1 MRDSGGTPL
10 PAKPA
15 FPLLRAALLGT
26 ALALLSPLPAA
37 GPAAAQEA
45 PAAAVRIA
53 YLSQTVE
60 HPPALSNLDAP
71 AEDEG
76 RAGAE
81 LAIADNATT
90 GRFLKQ
96 AFTLDT
102 VTVEEG
108 GDPAAALK
116 DLIVQG
122 HRLVVLDLPAP
133 AVAALSRLPEAKDVL
148 LFNAGATDD
157 SLRAEQCAPNLLHT
171 APSRA
176 MLTDAL
182 AQYLVFKR
190 WTKWFLVVGPRPEDK
205 LYAAA
210 VRRAAKKFGATIAAE
225 KDWSGD
231 FDARRTAQA
240 EVPVFTRAG
249 SYDILIVADEIGDFG
264 DYLMYRTA
272 EPRLVAGTQGLV
284 PTVWHRTHEQ
294 WGAAQLQNRFRARFK
309 RPMLPRDYAVWA
321 AVRAVGEAA
330 TRTQSTD
337 PGALVTYIEG
347 PDLTLPVFQGRPASF
362 RPWDGQMRQPIL
374 LAADRSLVTTAP
386 LDGFL
391 HPRTELDTLGFDEP
405 ETGCKARKKT
415 SR

>member
-1 MRDSGGTPL
+1 M

-37 GPAAAQEA
+37 VPAAAQEA
-45 PAAAVRIA
+45 PAAATVRIA
-53 YLSQTVE
+53 YLSQTME

-116 DLIVQG
+116 DLIAQG

-133 AVAALSRLPEAKDVL
+133 AVAALARLPEAKNVL

-176 MLTDAL
+176 MLADAL

-190 WTKWFLVVGPRPEDK
+190 WTKWFLVVGTRPEDK

-249 SYDILIVADEIGDFG
+249 SYDVLIVADEIGDFG

-337 PGALVTYIEG
+337 PATLVTYIEG

>member
-1 MRDSGGTPL
+1 M

-37 GPAAAQEA
+37 VPAAAQEA
-45 PAAAVRIA
+45 PAAATVRIA

-60 HPPALSNLDAP
+60 HPAALSNLDAP

-102 VTVEEG
+102 VTVDEG

-116 DLIVQG
+116 DLIAQG

-133 AVAALSRLPEAKDVL
+133 AVAALARLPEAKNVL

-176 MLTDAL
+176 MLADAL

-249 SYDILIVADEIGDFG
+249 SYDVLIVADEIGDFG

-337 PGALVTYIEG
+337 PATLVTYIEG

>member
-1 MRDSGGTPL
+1 MAR
-10 PAKPA
+10 PALS
-15 FPLLRAALLGT
+15 LLRAAVLGT
-26 ALALLSPLPAA
+26 ALAAVPSVLAPA
-37 GPAAAQEA
+37 PAAAQD
-45 PAAAVRIA
+45 AAAQAVRIA
-53 YLSQTVE
+53 YLSQVVE
-60 HPPALSNLDAP
+60 HPPALSNLDAVP
-71 AEDEG
+71 EDEG

-96 AFTLDT
+96 TFTLDT
-102 VTVEEG
+102 VMVEEG

-116 DLIVQG
+116 ELIAQG
-122 HRLVVLDLPAP
+122 HRLVVLDLPAA
-133 AVAALSRLPEAKDVL
+133 AVAQLARLPEARDVL
-148 LFNAGATDD
+148 LFNAGARDD
-157 SLRAEQCAPNLLHT
+157 SLRATDCAPNLLHT

-176 MLTDAL
+176 MLADAL
-182 AQYLVFKR
+182 AQYLVLKR
-190 WTKWFLVVGPRPEDK
+190 WTKWFLVVGPRPEDS

-210 VRRAAKKFGATIAAE
+210 IRRAAKKFGATIAAE
-225 KDWSGD
+225 KEWSGD

-249 SYDILIVADEIGDFG
+249 SYDVLVVADEIGDFG

-272 EPRLVAGTQGLV
+272 DPRLVAGTQGLV

-294 WGAAQLQNRFRARFK
+294 WGAAQLQNRFNARFK
-309 RPMLPRDYAVWA
+309 RAMSPRDYAVWA
-321 AVRAVGEAA
+321 AIRAVGEAA

-337 PGALVTYIEG
+337 TGKLVAFIEG
-347 PDLTLPVFQGRPASF
+347 PELTLPVFQGRPASF

-386 LDGFL
+386 IDGYL

-405 ETGCKARKKT
+405 ETGCKARKKA

>member
-1 MRDSGGTPL
+1 MAR
-10 PAKPA
+10 PALS
-15 FPLLRAALLGT
+15 LLRAAVLGT
-26 ALALLSPLPAA
+26 ALAAVPSALASPV
-37 GPAAAQEA
+37 PAAAQEA
-45 PAAAVRIA
+45 VRDAAIQAVRIA
-53 YLSQTVE
+53 YLSQVVE
-60 HPPALSNLDAP
+60 HPPALSNLDAVP
-71 AEDEG
+71 EDEG

-96 AFTLDT
+96 SFTLDT
-102 VTVEEG
+102 VMVEEG

-116 DLIVQG
+116 DLIAQG
-122 HRLVVLDLPAP
+122 HRLMVLDLPAV
-133 AVAALSRLPEAKDVL
+133 AVAQLARLPEAQGVL
-148 LFNAGATDD
+148 LFNAGASDD
-157 SLRAEQCAPNLLHT
+157 SLRAADCAPNLLHT

-176 MLTDAL
+176 MLADAL

-190 WTKWFLVVGPRPEDK
+190 WTKWFLVVGPRPEDA

-210 VRRAAKKFGATIAAE
+210 IRRAARKFGATIAAE
-225 KDWSGD
+225 KAWSGD

-240 EVPVFTRAG
+240 EVPIFTRAG
-249 SYDILIVADEIGDFG
+249 SYDVLIVADEIGDFG

-321 AVRAVGEAA
+321 AIRAVGEAA

-337 PGALVTYIEG
+337 TGMLVAFIEG

-386 LDGFL
+386 IDGYL

-405 ETGCKARKKT
+405 ETGCKARKKA